1 MKVRDRIMT
10 AARTLAGEK
19 PAKDIS
25 LAELARASGVS
36 WPTVRRHV
44 GGRDGL
50 PRFLEAIGAA
60 SADTAGPQG
69 VGAEAADTRSRILEA
84 AFRTFARHGYSG
96 ATLDDV
102 AADAGLTK
110 GAVYWH
116 FAGKDDL
123 CMALI
128 EERFRREA
136 ARIPDDIRD
145 AVRDGAGE
153 RALVAFVAH
162 EVQQARK
169 GESWRRLG
177 LEFVSRSRNP
187 ALRHRY
193 AELARKFYDDTLPVA
208 QWLIDSGVVAKDLD
222 PQALAVVWRCILLG
236 VGLWMTQDPDGL
248 DFDAMA
254 PRLAQVMWRGMAPGD
269 ADAEDRPMAE
279 EAASERTEAPE

>member
-1 MKVRDRIMT
+1 MT

-19 PAKDIS
+19 PATEIS

-50 PRFLEAIGAA
+50 PRFLVAIGAV
-60 SADTAGPQG
+60 SADAAGPEGAG
-69 VGAEAADTRSRILEA
+69 VEAADTRSRILQA
-84 AFRTFARHGYSG
+84 AFRTFAEHGYSG

-102 AADAGLTK
+102 AAAAGLTK

-128 EERFRREA
+128 EERFRRETI
-136 ARIPDDIRD
+136 RIPDHIRE
-145 AVRDGAGE
+145 AVSEGEGE
-153 RALVAFVAH
+153 RALLAFVAH
-162 EVQQARK
+162 EVRQAREA
-169 GESWRRLG
+169 ESWRRLG

-187 ALRHRY
+187 ALRRRY
-193 AELARKFYDDTLPVA
+193 GELARKIHADTIPVA
-208 QWLIDSGVVAKDLD
+208 QGLIDSGVFAKDLD
-222 PQALAVVWRCILLG
+222 PKALAFTWRCILLG
-236 VGLWMTQDPDGL
+236 LGLWMTQDPDGV

-254 PRLAQVMWRGMAPGD
+254 PRLAQVMWRGMAPGG
-269 ADAEDRPMAE
+269 ADAEDGRMDE
-279 EAASERTEAPE
+279 EAARDQTEDPE